1 MANDREL
8 AYRLRIYVPVQFT
21 AAAEAELIR
30 TGEDAYTVYPA
41 TGVWQAGKEKVH
53 VFEVVSYYRYTLEK
67 ACAAVVLRILQG
79 GEQAVASTL
88 EEVQFSVTY
97 KEQP

>member
-21 AAAEAELIR
+21 ADAEAELSR
-30 TGEDAYTVYPA
+30 AGEDAYTVYPA
-41 TGVWQAGKEKVH
+41 TGVWLAGKEKVH
-53 VFEVVSYYRYTLEK
+53 VFEVVSQYRHTLRDVCD
-67 ACAAVVLRILQG
+67 AIAMRILRG

-88 EEVQFSVTY
+88 EEVQFKVTY

>member
-1 MANDREL
+1 MANDRHL

-21 AAAEAELIR
+21 ADAEAELFR
-30 TGEDAYTVYPA
+30 AGEDAYTVYPA
-41 TGVWQAGKEKVH
+41 TGVWQAGKERVH
-53 VFEVVSYYRYTLEK
+53 VFEVVSYYRYTLEEV
-67 ACAAVVLRILQG
+67 CAAIAMRLLRG

-88 EEVQFSVTY
+88 EEVQFNVTH